1 MEKLLH
7 FLLFSGF
14 WMFIQSISNKFLF
27 IQENKT
33 WDDAQAYCKKYHI
46 DLATIAS
53 SEDQT
58 SLQEAVSP
66 ALPPLAWTGL
76 GQSNNSWWWKY
87 HGVNVTVGWKVS
99 LSFWK
104 PGQPDN
110 SDAKSDC
117 GVISAS
123 GWDDTACDQMFPF
136 FCINESIAEKFVF
149 IPQNMS
155 RDDGWDYCTQYH
167 STLATIYNR
176 TENDLLVNMMVG
188 YEKAWIS
195 LGKAKWWWSD
205 GTDINMFPITWS
217 AGQPNVTGPN
227 PPCGAAALDG
237 FDDRLCSETLP
248 FICLRHTKQQIMR
261 VELKSSQNLNDPAV
275 METILQLIQQKLK
288 DRMIGNDTTLT
299 WRVQPDG
306 NVFSSKHE
314 SEVNQKL
321 CPHTFF

>member
-1 MEKLLH
+1 MENLLH

-14 WMFIQSISNKFLF
+14 WMFIQSISNQFLL

-58 SLQEAVSP
+58 SVREAVSP

-76 GQSNNSWWWKY
+76 GRSNNTWRWKY
-87 HGVNVTVGWKVS
+87 HDVNVTFIWKVS

-110 SDAKSDC
+110 SDTKSEC

-123 GWDDTACDQMFPF
+123 GWDDIACDQMFPF

-149 IPQNMS
+149 IPQNKS
-155 RDDGWDYCTQYH
+155 RGDAWTYCAQYH
-167 STLATIYNR
+167 RTLATIYNQ
-176 TENDLLVNMMVG
+176 TENDLMVNMMVG
-188 YEKAWIS
+188 YEKAWVS
-195 LGKAKWWWSD
+195 LSKEWWWWSD
-205 GTDINMFPITWS
+205 GTSMNTLTWS
-217 AGQPNVTGPN
+217 AGQPNITGPN
-227 PPCGAAALDG
+227 PLCGATTLDG